1 MPMIQYLGPSHFRE
15 LGAADFKKLGVEGQK
30 KLTFSRDEP
39 LKVSGHVA
47 DALTQ
52 NLPDEFAE
60 VDEEDEPAQDVPM
73 TDSANQDEVDHPD
86 GHLPEDEPAR

>member
-15 LGAADFKKLGVEGQK
+15 LGAADFKKLGAEGQK

-39 LKVSGHVA
+39 LKVSSHVA
-47 DALTQ
+47 NVLVQ
-52 NLPDEFAE
+52 NLPDEFAK
-60 VDEEDEPAQDVPM
+60 VEEKDDSARDMPM
-73 TDSANQDEVDHPD
+73 TDSANEDEVDHPD